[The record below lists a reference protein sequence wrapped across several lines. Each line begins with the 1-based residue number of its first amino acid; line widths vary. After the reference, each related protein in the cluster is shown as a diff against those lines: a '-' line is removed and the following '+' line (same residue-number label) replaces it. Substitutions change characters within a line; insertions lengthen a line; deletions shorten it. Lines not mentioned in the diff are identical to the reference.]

1 MRYLAIPP
9 RRHLNT
15 AKYAD
20 GLFIIPPHIDSEET
34 KEQIRKLDCYKMLD
48 NGSYELGKPLND
60 DDLIDLAEGLNVN
73 AIVAPDQLHSQM
85 FTVQRTLFFLDI
97 VPDKFEVVVVP
108 QGMTPE
114 DYIDV
119 CLRFAEI
126 DRVDIIALPI
136 WLEKKFSCRP
146 EVYRYVR
153 RRIQDKKFH
162 LLGLDNPYEV
172 LLYEDDV
179 VSVDT
184 SLPFTLAKHN
194 IRWIKPKRYE
204 LERVSFDETLENPSL
219 ARYHIERLMELCHT
233 SG

>member
-1 MRYLAIPP
+1 MRYLTIPP
-9 RRHLNT
+9 RKHLNLV
-15 AKYAD
+15 KHAD
-20 GLFIIPPHIDSEET
+20 GLFIVPPLINDET
-34 KEQIRKLDCYKMLD
+34 KEEVRRLNCYKMLD
-48 NGSYELGKPLND
+48 NGSYEYGRPLD
-60 DDLIDLAEGLNVN
+60 EDALIDLARELNVD
-73 AIVAPDQLHSQM
+73 AIVAPDMLQSRT
-85 FTVQRTLFFLDI
+85 FTVQRTLFFLNI
-97 VPDKFEVVVVP
+97 VPEDFEVVVVP

-126 DRVDIIALPI
+126 ERVDIIALPI

-153 RRIQDKKFH
+153 RRIRDKKFH

-194 IRWIKPKRYE
+194 VRWIKPKRYE
-204 LERVSFDETLENPSL
+204 LERISFDETLENLSL